1 MPSVEKANVGVVP
14 SVDVSDVSVSV
25 KPNVSAAPEVSDVEI
40 TQPSSSNWL
49 QPFGSGQA
57 RETEEAAPQAKE
69 QERQIQET
77 AAPAAKQAEASA
89 QETAKGLNRQEEEKP
104 QAQQPQPQPQQ
115 QAPTAEAPA
124 VSADDVTSASTEMKP
139 EPVSIELQN
148 IDWADSSRARNRHA
162 NILGADGSEQDSVKA
177 VAERES
183 TGLPSGLRSASDPMK
198 HGRLPKEAAGAN
210 AEHKQLVE
218 QVASSKFIQGVKK
231 VAEKPIN
238 YIRSRTRTADSA
250 EQIRKKDAK
259 RIIGD
264 KNGEGQAFYGKVV
277 GDADMQINQVG
288 VPIRYIQEVMQ
299 IPNNIFAQ
307 YILEQTGIDMH
318 QDGAIEQ
325 LRSFC
330 RTTGGIPVAV
340 FKSPN
345 LEPEQGA
352 LQRMVL
358 VDGSV
363 FQLHPLA
370 AKMWNA
376 DFDGDDIDVS
386 FKGEDISSATESR
399 RYYINLARE
408 AIFDQAFFPRFY
420 CQTDKIPEDIRET
433 SMKFMKSELPKGN
446 HRLAELALNLYFAN
460 KKKERESAMKD
471 LCLFLK
477 DKEAADLLLTKA
489 YNAARLLA
497 TAHGGLGREA
507 SPKDV
512 YMSKLPKP
520 ATQSDR
526 KIYRYIDDVFTAT
539 QARGAKNFQ
548 DYAAFV
554 HDYLGEPEGTNP
566 KFRLT
571 ANVAKMFV
579 NIDERV
585 AIGSEYDVSAKEI
598 WSHMFSYIQSA
609 KLSEA
614 RTVQRRSV
622 DAKVLL
628 KEEVQLRVAKRCGF
642 AHPKNGDLK
651 QTREFLHAFR
661 DIYTGMVDLI
671 NAANQ
676 TAELEQEDNRARQL
690 FNLDNTPQSLG
701 KALREVYGDLQM
713 GDFLP
718 TDAFTLTKPIGDWAV
733 GLDSRKAMDHW
744 TWDKEKK
751 KKVYDKSK
759 PLKEMR
765 HIHFAPSYQS
775 KTLDWFAHYNKLT
788 ITSKVS
794 QALAGKLDVEENVY
808 LPHNYNKDGNPQY
821 LSEEQIAW
829 VFLGIA
835 TSRTS
840 TASAFNT
847 KIYGYDGGFK
857 SKDGS
862 EDHAPTVCERMHELL
877 RLIIANRT
885 KDGEWDM
892 RRIQD
897 MVDLFNVSDPETFA
911 HFGMDSVNGFL
922 ESEFGQYLLA
932 DPSVENIKKVRLTM
946 VAKARLDKIY
956 ERYDHQKD
964 ILENREK
971 HSGEEIRQ
979 AIADVAA
986 AEERL
991 MSSSW
996 VWETIILDSRMA
1008 ERHDGSRPF
1017 ARWKKGE
1024 ITKPYT
1030 QYSDGSS
1037 RSLWLDKKIQEYE
1050 TLEQVLLDVTLSK
1063 EERCQIIADVVREQ
1077 VGYEYFNAYEVP
1089 YQLEKQIF
1097 YSYGTNPTYSEGVM
1111 SATND
1116 FNELYERTEK
1126 YYKKEQ
1132 EAHQAFRRWLS
1143 IAKPGVLT
1151 NMMKY
1156 WAANPDKYCR
1166 VDLNMAADSMCATLD
1181 KTFGQSEK
1189 GQQHPFTAYFYKAI
1203 CNARN
1208 GGLLSQVYHTDDKAI
1223 GLQSVD
1229 MVSSYDVLKLLT
1241 DSTYS
1246 ISVYDKEGTIYTIN
1260 QALMLEGCE
1269 GNTLDRQLISF
1280 FEANPNLFTYVLPQQ
1295 AYDYGLSLDPTA
1307 AMRTLFKT
1315 DEAGWEKADK
1325 DSIVNEML
1333 AFDEFVSVDLLDDP
1347 SFEAIAALITPIWGK
1362 TAEQCKPKFRANL
1375 LRLQT
1380 FLQQQKARFPEDK
1393 DAFKNVFKSDD
1404 FYAILAED
1412 EYTEGEDPLLR
1423 KEADELERACNDA
1436 IANWFDLVRPN
1447 AIGEMIE
1454 LKPQDIS
1461 SCHAF
1466 YDVRQELSGSK
1477 TSTSTGVEGSESH
1490 KTAAPMVA
1498 AQPEDL
1504 YRIIETFEKESLI
1517 DHYGDAM
1524 TSLGKKIKDFT
1535 DEDWSTVDDSEVII
1549 DLPPRANK
1557 NNRAE
1562 TNSVCRYLL
1571 ISRDKDAE
1579 SFNLKAKKTGDDGL
1593 HSISKHQKY
1602 LTEEQLSE
1610 LECNSSDYGEILDW
1624 LTDVYNYA
1632 KADDNIDNPMFF
1644 VHLKL
1649 GLRIQKIN
1657 EFAGHKFVTLTDA
1670 INIAALMCVPDELG
1684 YLKLRSISMISQAI
1698 KSGLSPQTVK
1708 HGKRGEIQQEA
1719 RRIAQQAGSIDYENG
1734 REILL
1739 NNVSKPH
1746 TLGAHV
1752 SPTPIRGSVEIRFDT
1767 LKEIIRSR
1775 SKLTNIQHHAVT
1787 KADDIR
1793 ELNKAIKD
1801 ARLPGAVRE
1810 GEVMVGW
1817 GNGSVPDQCCGPKGV
1832 WVFPEQDPPTMDN
1845 LRIAYSSGLQV
1856 VVPLESAEAFEEKG
1870 FQVEELNGHRYA
1882 RINFFNQKLKDNNHY
1897 ATEPAFSIFR
1907 RAADN
1912 LVTMVETEVA
1922 EFGLGDAVL
1931 KAAQCLADR
1940 LRINWQDET
1949 QITAE
1954 RIFPNLVKSNP
1965 AATLNMRLATQED
1978 LLSILHP
1985 NKKTDFDF
1993 GVANDGSKDFQ
2004 KHSEMVMDA
2013 IDRYVDKWNQRD
2025 GDFYRGGI
2033 IEEAEPGEIVGW
2045 MACDVSSPEGETFTC
2060 YAPIIPWTM
2069 FKTNGVASAEVPA
2082 KVAIDSVHFNDD
2094 AVPGQSFVNINWT
2107 FNGNLNDHALKFFE
2121 GTKAANKMMANLR
2134 KLAPTRF
2141 IRNWNDGSKSWE
2153 DDAQLP
2159 IDCYTATESTA
2170 SRRVGAN
2177 ARLGT
2182 MQSLMMLARKKG
2194 YNFAE
2199 AKHAFPDNPMLTEEL
2214 SLKDTL
2220 KEKALRREDWEQ
2232 FGFAEGATAKDIAI
2246 KFHDDRKL
2254 DTWIKMELCKFY
2266 RNGGNPSDYLCSRY
2280 GDEYTDVWWEFEA
2293 MFGTSLAYQ
2302 SQLQHFISEMMPGF
2316 CPPDVNDTSEN
2327 YTFRCEPDGEFGPC
2341 LLMQVPHEN
2350 LTDGSMYYVW
2360 ERVYVNWSFFN
2371 FNDFTGKSRP
2381 NVNGYSNAL
2390 DAVTAWLLGGE
2401 NVPQR
2406 KFREFLLSSLSD
2418 MAEYKAPRFG
2428 FDVEDILDEVES
2440 KNEGGDE

>member
-1 MPSVEKANVGVVP
+1 MPNVEKAGVGVVP
-14 SVDVSDVSVSV
+14 SVSVSDVQVSV
-25 KPNVSAAPEVSDVEI
+25 NPNVSAQPDISDAEI
-40 TQPSSSNWL
+40 TQPNVQL
-49 QPFGSGQA
+49 PNQTGQQ
-57 RETEEAAPQAKE
+57 ETTAAQQKE
-69 QERQIQET
+69 PERQEPMQET
-77 AAPAAKQAEASA
+77 AAPAAKQAEANA
-89 QETAKGLNRQEEEKP
+89 QQTAKGLNREEQEQPKQEQPKQE
-104 QAQQPQPQPQQ
+104 QQQQQQP
-115 QAPTAEAPA
+115 TPA
-124 VSADDVTSASTEMKP
+124 TEVPSVGMDDIATKP
-139 EPVSIELQN
+139 MESEPVSNELQN
-148 IDWADSSRARNRHA
+148 IDWIDSSRARRQHYSAMGA
-162 NILGADGSEQDSVKA
+162 NGSEQDSVKS
-177 VAERES
+177 VVKRES
-183 TGLPSGLRSASDPMK
+183 TGLPSGIRSASDPTK

-210 AEHKQLVE
+210 AEHKAWVDKIAE
-218 QVASSKFIQGVKK
+218 NTFVQGVRK

-238 YIRSRTRTADSA
+238 YVRSRMRTADSA
-250 EQIRKKDAK
+250 EDLRKDEAK

-288 VPIRYIQEVMQ
+288 VPIRFIKEVMD

-307 YILEQTGIDMH
+307 YILEQTGIDMY
-318 QDGAIEQ
+318 QDGAIDQ
-325 LRSFC
+325 LRNFC

-358 VDGSV
+358 VDGAV

-370 AKMWNA
+370 AKKWNA

-386 FKGEDISSATESR
+386 FKGEDISSATEGR

-408 AIFDQAFFPRFY
+408 AIFDQAFFPRFW

-433 SMKFMKSELPKGN
+433 SLRFMKSELPEGN
-446 HRLAELALNLYFAN
+446 HRLAELVCDLYFAN
-460 KKKERESAMKD
+460 KKKEREAAMED
-471 LCLFLK
+471 LCRFLK

-507 SPKDV
+507 TPKDV
-512 YMSKLPKP
+512 YMSKLPEP
-520 ATQSDR
+520 ATQNDR

-539 QARGAKNFQ
+539 AARGAKNFQ

-554 HDYLGEPEGTNP
+554 HDYLGEPKGTNP

-598 WSHMFSYIQSA
+598 WQSMFSYIQSS

-614 RTVQRRSV
+614 YTTQRRSV

-628 KEEVQLRVAKRCGF
+628 KEEVKLRVAKRCGF
-642 AHPKNGDLK
+642 PYPKSGN
-651 QTREFLHAFR
+651 FLEVQKFFYAFR
-661 DIYTGMVDLI
+661 DEYSNMVDLL

-676 TAELEQEDNRARQL
+676 TAELVQGDKRARQL
-690 FNLDNTPQSLG
+690 PRLDNCPQSVG
-701 KALREVYGDLQM
+701 KALREVYGDLQL
-713 GDFLP
+713 GNFLP
-718 TDAFTLTKPIGDWAV
+718 AEAFTLTKPIGDWAV
-733 GLDSRKAMDHW
+733 GRKDREAKDAY
-744 TWDKEKK
+744 DREEKIFHK
-751 KKVYDKSK
+751 KK

-765 HIHFAPSYQS
+765 NIHFAPSYQS
-775 KTLDWFAHYNKLT
+775 KTLDWFAHNNKLT
-788 ITSKVS
+788 ISSKVS
-794 QALAGKLDVEENVY
+794 QALAGRLDTEENVY
-808 LPHNYNKDGNPQY
+808 LPHNKDKNGKAQY
-821 LSEEQIAW
+821 LSEEQVAW

-840 TASAFNT
+840 TASVFNT
-847 KIYGYDGGFK
+847 KVYGSDGGPK
-857 SKDGS
+857 S
-862 EDHAPTVCERMHELL
+862 EDHEPTVCERMHELL
-877 RLIIANRT
+877 RLIAANKT
-885 KDGEWDM
+885 DGEYDM
-892 RRIQD
+892 RRVQD

-922 ESEFGQYLLA
+922 ESEFGQYLIA
-932 DPSVENIKKVRLTM
+932 HNSVNSIKNIRLTM

-956 ERYDHQKD
+956 ERFDNQKD
-964 ILENREK
+964 ILENREL
-971 HSGEEIRQ
+971 HSIEEVRQ
-979 AIADVAA
+979 AIADVAS

-1008 ERHDGSRPF
+1008 ERHDDSRPF
-1017 ARWKKGE
+1017 VRWKNGE
-1024 ITKPYT
+1024 IKKNLTR
-1030 QYSDGSS
+1030 YSSGT
-1037 RSLWLDKKIQEYE
+1037 RSLWQDEKIQEYD

-1089 YQLEKQIF
+1089 HQLEKQVF
-1097 YSYGTNPTYSEGVM
+1097 YSYGANPTYSEGVM
-1111 SATND
+1111 TATND

-1126 YYKKEQ
+1126 FYKKEQ
-1132 EAHQAFRRWLS
+1132 EAHQAFKRWLT
-1143 IAKPGVLT
+1143 IAKPGTLL

-1156 WAANPDKYCR
+1156 WVDHPDQYCR

-1203 CNARN
+1203 CNAKN

-1241 DSTYS
+1241 DPTFSV
-1246 ISVYDKEGTIYTIN
+1246 SVYDKEGTVYFID
-1260 QALMLEGCE
+1260 QGVMLDGYE
-1269 GNTLDRQLISF
+1269 GNTLDRQLQSF
-1280 FEANPNLFTYVLPQQ
+1280 FKDNPNLFTYVLPQQ

-1307 AMRTLFKT
+1307 AMRTLFKA
-1315 DEAGWEKADK
+1315 DDAAWEKADK
-1325 DSIVNEML
+1325 DSIINEML
-1333 AFDEFVSVDLLDDP
+1333 IFDESVSVDLLDDP
-1347 SFEAIAALITPIWGK
+1347 SFEAIAAMITPIKGR

-1375 LRLQT
+1375 LRLQR
-1380 FLQQQKARFPEDK
+1380 FLQQQKARYPEDR
-1393 DAFKNVFKSDD
+1393 DAFKNVFSSDD
-1404 FYAILAED
+1404 FYAILAKD
-1412 EYTEGEDPLLR
+1412 EYVEGEDSLLR
-1423 KEADELERACNDA
+1423 AQADQLEQACNDA
-1436 IANWFDLVRPN
+1436 IENWFNLVRPST
-1447 AIGEMIE
+1447 IGEMIE

-1504 YRIIETFEKESLI
+1504 YRTVASYEKESLI
-1517 DHYGDAM
+1517 EHYGDAM
-1524 TSLGKKIKDFT
+1524 TSLGAKIKDLT
-1535 DEDWSTVDDSEVII
+1535 DEDWAMIDDPNQEVII
-1549 DLPPRANK
+1549 DLPPTANK

-1579 SFNLKAKKTGDDGL
+1579 AFNLKAKKTGDDGL
-1593 HSISKHQKY
+1593 HSISKYQKY
-1602 LTEEQLSE
+1602 LTKEQLGE
-1610 LECNSSDYGEILDW
+1610 LECKSSNYEEVLDW
-1624 LTDVYNYA
+1624 LDDLYREA
-1632 KADDNIDNPMFF
+1632 ELDDNIDNPMFP
-1644 VHLKL
+1644 VHLAL
-1649 GLRIQKIN
+1649 GKRIRQIN
-1657 EFAGHKFVTLTDA
+1657 KFAGHKFVTLDDA
-1670 INIAALMCVPDELG
+1670 VNIAALMCVKDESG
-1684 YLKLRSISMISQAI
+1684 NLKLRSISMISQAI
-1698 KSGLSPQTVK
+1698 KTGLSPQTVK
-1708 HGKRGEIQQEA
+1708 HGKREQIQQEA
-1719 RRIAQQAGSIDYENG
+1719 RRIAQQAGNVDYENG

-1746 TLGAHV
+1746 TLGAHI
-1752 SPTPIRGSVEIRFDT
+1752 SPTPIRGSVEIRFNT
-1767 LKEIIRSR
+1767 LQEMINSLNERKRVE
-1775 SKLTNIQHHAVT
+1775 HHAVT
-1787 KADDIR
+1787 KEDDIR
-1793 ELNKAIKD
+1793 TREKAAK
-1801 ARLPGAVRE
+1801 GAVLLGAIRSD
-1810 GEVMVGW
+1810 EVMVGW
-1817 GNGSVPDQCCGPKGV
+1817 GNAFPPGQCCGPKGV

-1845 LRIAYSSGLQV
+1845 LRLAYSQGLQV
-1856 VVPLESAEAFEEKG
+1856 VIPLDDTVDRFEELG
-1870 FQVEELNGHRYA
+1870 FQIEELSGHRYA
-1882 RINFFNQKLKDNNHY
+1882 RINFFNQILKDNSRY
-1897 ATEPAFSIFR
+1897 ATDPAFSIFR
-1907 RAADN
+1907 RSADN

-1931 KAAQCLADR
+1931 KVAQCLADR
-1940 LRINWQDET
+1940 LHLNWQDNT

-1954 RIFPNLVKSNP
+1954 RMFPNLMKSNP
-1965 AATLNMRLATQED
+1965 DATLNMRLATQED
-1978 LLSILHP
+1978 LLDILHP
-1985 NKKTDFDF
+1985 TANTDIDF

-2033 IEEAEPGEIVGW
+2033 IEEAEPGDVVGW
-2045 MACDVSSPEGETFTC
+2045 MACDVSSPDGESFTC

-2069 FKTNGVASAEVPA
+2069 FKTNDVSSAEVPA
-2082 KVAIDSVHFNDD
+2082 KVAVNAVHFNDD

-2107 FNGNLNDHALKFFE
+2107 FDDKLTNHAFKFFE
-2121 GTKAANKMMANLR
+2121 GTKAANKMMANMD

-2141 IRNWNDGSKSWE
+2141 IRNWNDSSKSWE
-2153 DDAQLP
+2153 DDSQLA

-2199 AKHAFPDNPMLTEEL
+2199 AEHAFPDNPMLNEEL
-2214 SLKDTL
+2214 SLKDAL
-2220 KEKALRREDWEQ
+2220 KEHSLSRKEWEQ
-2232 FGFAEGATAKDIAI
+2232 FGFANGATAKDINV
-2246 KFHDDRKL
+2246 KFHDDVKL
-2254 DTWIKMELCKFY
+2254 DTWIKMELCRFY
-2266 RNGGNPSDYLCSRY
+2266 RNGGNPSDYLCSRF
-2280 GDEYTDVWWEFEA
+2280 GDEYTDVWWEFEC

-2302 SQLQHFISEMMPGF
+2302 SQLQHFISEMIPGF

-2360 ERVYVNWSFFN
+2360 ERVYTNWSFFN
-2371 FNDFTGKSRP
+2371 FNDFSGKSRP

-2406 KFREFLLSSLSD
+2406 KFREFLMSSLSD

-2428 FDVEDILDEVES
+2428 FDVEDILES
-2440 KNEGGDE
+2440 KNEEGDE